1 MFSKFSKWNK
11 KIDPSA
17 RRIYT
22 VMVTD
27 VFPIISHR
35 LPVTFFLWLM
45 PSISIRPANF
55 FLHLPYSR
63 KPLPTLFP
71 DRTHKG
77 IQTFR
82 ERETRQVDFSSR
94 SWKKRKRKR
103 RKKETKN
110 SSSWIPRRGKEKR
123 EGRNDRGRN
132 SDIFLRPESWSRDS
146 LSLSLRLS
154 VLTSWTREEGAEM
167 TGIVRKIG
175 SSGWP
180 GALRFV
186 PKLRRYICTAMN
198 NQ

>member
-146 LSLSLRLS
+146 LSLSLSLCFNELNTRGGRRNDRHREKNWIFRLAGCVTVRTETTS
-154 VLTSWTREEGAEM
+154 VYLHGYE
-167 TGIVRKIG
+167 
-175 SSGWP
+175 
-180 GALRFV
+180 
-186 PKLRRYICTAMN
+186 
-198 NQ
+198 